1 MCRNQRYQTQ
11 SFGTAD
17 LNYLSG
23 VSKISQKYFVL
34 SGLDFAWSSNGYVYH
49 NKYDNADQ
57 LPLGTLQRTGDNILP
72 LVLRLVASPEMAN
85 VAAHRSGNLVFFDFL
100 GAFIVRWSEPTAF
113 FLNTFLVVFS
123 LYTVWWNT
131 NDTAKQGKCAL
142 IPFHAFRLYLEI

>member
-1 MCRNQRYQTQ
+1 M
-11 SFGTAD
+11 
-17 LNYLSG
+17 
-23 VSKISQKYFVL
+23 ISQKYFVL

-131 NDTAKQGKCAL
+131 NDTAKQGKC
-142 IPFHAFRLYLEI
+142 R